1 MGSILS
7 GNFHRSSTVPFLD
20 ELPKVSANDLR
31 QSISIPDG
39 SSWVYFPCGDN
50 ACKVW
55 VSTTRAGFAKQLRFR
70 CPTCNRRCTLL
81 FYLDQE
87 MACSTCA
94 GRYRVQS
101 ESPGRRT
108 ERRARKILSKV
119 VFDDNRPDGRIAYRK
134 HSVHVRLK
142 ERALWACEVICG
154 RDEKLSELIKYADQS
169 KRRANKSN
177 SKCG

>member
-7 GNFHRSSTVPFLD
+7 GNYYRSSTVPFLD
-20 ELPKVSANDLR
+20 DLQKVSANSLR
-31 QSISIPDG
+31 RTISIPDG
-39 SSWVYFPCGDN
+39 STWVYFPYGED

-55 VSTTRAGFAKQLRFR
+55 VSTIRAGFAKQLRFR

-101 ESPGRRT
+101 ESPRQRT

-119 VFDDNRPDGRIAYRK
+119 VFDDNHLDGRIPYRK
-134 HSVHVRLK
+134 HSIHAHLK
-142 ERALWACEVICG
+142 ERALWACEVISE
-154 RDEKLSELIKYADQS
+154 RDEKLSALLKYVDQL
-169 KRRANKSN
+169 KPLRKQAKQ
-177 SKCG
+177 

>member
-7 GNFHRSSTVPFLD
+7 GNYHRSSTVPFLD

-31 QSISIPDG
+31 QTISIPDG
-39 SSWVYFPCGDN
+39 STWVYFPCGKD

-55 VSTTRAGFAKQLRFR
+55 VSTIRAGFAKQLRFR

-87 MACSTCA
+87 MACATCA

-101 ESPGRRT
+101 ESPGRRV
-108 ERRARKILSKV
+108 ERRARKILSKA
-119 VFDDNRPDGRIAYRK
+119 VFDDNHPDGRIPYRK
-134 HSVHVRLK
+134 HSAHTRLK
-142 ERALWACEVICG
+142 ERALWAAGIISG
-154 RDEKLSELIKYADQS
+154 RDERMSELIKYVD
-169 KRRANKSN
+169 KPKP
-177 SKCG
+177 